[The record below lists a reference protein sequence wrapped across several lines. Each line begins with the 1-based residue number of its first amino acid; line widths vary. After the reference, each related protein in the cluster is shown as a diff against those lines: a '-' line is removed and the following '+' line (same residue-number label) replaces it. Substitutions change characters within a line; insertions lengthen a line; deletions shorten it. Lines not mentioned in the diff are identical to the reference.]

1 MPADLTPDQSS
12 QPDRRDYFR
21 INDCIGFEYR
31 RLPAQSTE
39 SVNPFD
45 DKQLDG
51 LRGELNRLDLD
62 VRNQLASLSERDRL
76 LAGLIKSIN
85 GKVDLLARIM
95 AFEQNPLQPEDW
107 QQVTLSEGGI
117 SFSAPLDALAAG
129 DTLALRMTLPP
140 ELYCPQAIAC
150 VIQVDPGSEQTGWVR
165 AEFTR
170 ISDMDRQHIA
180 RHVLRW
186 QIRQRQ
192 TDQRSEI

>member
-1 MPADLTPDQSS
+1 MPTDLSPDPSR

-21 INDCIGFEYR
+21 IDDCIGLEFR
-31 RLPAQSTE
+31 RLSTDA
-39 SVNPFD
+39 VDAPNPFD
-45 DKQLDG
+45 DKHLDG

-62 VRNQLASLSERDRL
+62 VRNQLASLTERDRL
-76 LAGLIKSIN
+76 LASLVKSIN

-107 QQVTLSEGGI
+107 QPVTLSEGGV
-117 SFSAPLDALAAG
+117 SFSAPIGAVAPGDA
-129 DTLALRMTLPP
+129 LALRMTLPP
-140 ELYCPQAIAC
+140 ELYCPQAIAS
-150 VIQVDPGSEQTGWVR
+150 VVQIDPQTEGTGRVR

-170 ISDMDRQHIA
+170 ISDIDRQHIA

-192 TDQRSEI
+192 TEQSS